1 MHDKFLTALK
11 SHTKKTLSVIIA
23 LLCVTC
29 GVTPQVTIT
38 TKYVNENT
46 QEISITF
53 ALPKKDFLYKD
64 YIQFSVADPHVTL
77 SNWHT
82 NNIPLLHYDPS
93 FKSTKH
99 IFIDNITINIT
110 AKAMEQYNEKTYLYF
125 TYYQK
130 SEKKMKQI
138 EHPLSFIHNTPT
150 ETIKD
155 DNTIKKTIPD
165 YQKKLTHPQAKKLDT
180 YLHLVSHYT
189 SLVHIYIQK
198 IDILSYLLITFFVFT
213 GGIICI
219 KKSTKIS
226 WNYLRT
232 FCTLLG
238 IILIASTVL
247 LLFKIM
253 QLLLPI

>member
-1 MHDKFLTALK
+1 MHDKFLTALT
-11 SHTKKTLSVIIA
+11 SHTKKKLSVVIA

-29 GVTPQVTIT
+29 RVSPQVTIT
-38 TKYVNENT
+38 TKHVNENT

-53 ALPKKDFLYKD
+53 ALKKKDFLYKD
-64 YIQFSVADPHVTL
+64 YIQFSIADPHVSI

-82 NNIPLLHYDPS
+82 NSIHLLHYDPS

-110 AKAMEQYNEKTYLYF
+110 ATTMEPYNEKTYLYF

-150 ETIKD
+150 ETSKD
-155 DNTIKKTIPD
+155 DTKTNKALPN
-165 YQKKLTHPQAKKLDT
+165 YQKKPALTQTKKLDT
-180 YLHLVSHYT
+180 YLYLLSHYT
-189 SLVHIYIQK
+189 SLVH
-198 IDILSYLLITFFVFT
+198 SYAQNRDTTSYCLITFFVFT

-219 KKSTKIS
+219 KKSTKTS

-238 IILIASTVL
+238 ITLISSTVL